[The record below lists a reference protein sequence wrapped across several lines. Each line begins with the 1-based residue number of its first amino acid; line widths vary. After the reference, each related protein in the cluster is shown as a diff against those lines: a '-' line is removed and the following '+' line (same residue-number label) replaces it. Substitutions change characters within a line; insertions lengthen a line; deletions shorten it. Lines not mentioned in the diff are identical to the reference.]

1 MMETIDVALGN
12 WESFPFKNIEFN
24 PSSSTFSTFYFEI
37 LDLHKSWF
45 KSKENSYIT
54 FIWLPLMLISYITV

>member
-1 MMETIDVALGN
+1 MMETIDVAFGN
-12 WESFPFKNIEFN
+12 WESFSFKNIEFN

-37 LDLHKSWF
+37 LDLHKSWL

-54 FIWLPLMLISYITV
+54 FI